1 MRGCIIAGIGTEV
14 GKTVTAAIF
23 AQRYRA
29 DYWKPVQA
37 GDLHNTD
44 SRAVRALAPAVRKIH
59 PEAYRLTAPMSPHA
73 AAAIDGV
80 VIEAERL
87 DLPATDRFLVVELA
101 GGLMVPLHAR
111 LTNLDM
117 VCRWKLPVVLVASY
131 YLGSINHTLLSV
143 DALLRCEAGIAGL
156 VFNGEENAASRSVI
170 LERTGL
176 RCLLDIP
183 WAQRIDAAFI
193 KERARRLEAVDAA

>member
-1 MRGCIIAGIGTEV
+1 MRGCIIAGIGTGV

-23 AQRYRA
+23 AQHYAA

-37 GDLHNTD
+37 GELDSTD
-44 SRAVRALAPAVRKIH
+44 SHRVKALAPGVQTIH

-80 VIEAERL
+80 SIDPERL
-87 DLPATDRFLVVELA
+87 QLPETSHFLVVELA
-101 GGLMVPLHAR
+101 GGLMVPLHTR
-111 LTNLDM
+111 LTNLDL
-117 VCRWKLPVVLVASY
+117 VSQWRLPVVLVSSY

-143 DALLRCEAGIAGL
+143 DAMVHRDIDIAGL
-156 VFNGEENAASRSVI
+156 VFNGETNPASRSVI

-176 RCLLDIP
+176 ACLLDLP
-183 WAQRIDAAFI
+183 AAPRVDSAFI
-193 KERARRLEAVDAA
+193 CDCAARLNEF

>member
-23 AQRYRA
+23 VQRYGA

-37 GDLHNTD
+37 GDLQNTD
-44 SRAVRALAPAVRKIH
+44 SQTVRVLAPAVRKIH
-59 PEAYRLTAPMSPHA
+59 REAYRLTQPMSPHA

-80 VIEAERL
+80 VIDAVRL

-101 GGLMVPLHAR
+101 GGLMVPLQSR

-117 VCRWKLPVVLVASY
+117 VCRRRLPVVLVASY

-143 DALLRCEAGIAGL
+143 DALLRREAEIGGL

-183 WAQRIDAAFI
+183 RAQRIDAAFI
-193 KERARRLEAVDAA
+193 GECAGRLEAF